1 MPKEFKKLLR
11 LGKVLAA
18 RIILLKKITGMPKG
32 HSPKVKD
39 SIHSILISK
48 IDSNFK
54 SLPKPAFTNGIIV
67 VHLKKKA
74 EYGGMF
80 FLNQSDQ

>member
-1 MPKEFKKLLR
+1 
-11 LGKVLAA
+11 
-18 RIILLKKITGMPKG
+18 MPKG

-39 SIHSILISK
+39 SIHNILTSK

-67 VHLKKKA
+67 VHLKKKT

-80 FLNQSDQ
+80 FLNQLDQ